1 MEYIFFLFFF
11 FYDVCSVGQVLISSF
26 SLENE
31 KSLQL
36 QDPWMAGFRAGP
48 KPGQLEILARA
59 PPACFQV
66 ESSF

>member
-1 MEYIFFLFFF
+1 MEYNFFF
-11 FYDVCSVGQVLISSF
+11 FYDGRSVGQVLISSF

-48 KPGQLEILARA
+48 KPGQLEVLARA
-59 PPACFQV
+59 APACFQV